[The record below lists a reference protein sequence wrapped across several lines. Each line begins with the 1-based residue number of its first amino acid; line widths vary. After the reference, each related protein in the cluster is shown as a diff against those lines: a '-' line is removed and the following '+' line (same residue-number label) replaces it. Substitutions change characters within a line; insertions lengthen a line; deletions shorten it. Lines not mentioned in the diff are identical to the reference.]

1 MRYSLADILRL
12 APLVIA
18 LLALRGDIAYCVFGR
33 SGNFGVS
40 LASFDVLG
48 FLGSHL

>member
-1 MRYSLADILRL
+1 MRYSLADILRF
-12 APLVIA
+12 APLVVA
-18 LLALRGDIAYCVFGR
+18 LLALGGDIANGVFGR

-40 LASFDVLG
+40 LASLDVLG